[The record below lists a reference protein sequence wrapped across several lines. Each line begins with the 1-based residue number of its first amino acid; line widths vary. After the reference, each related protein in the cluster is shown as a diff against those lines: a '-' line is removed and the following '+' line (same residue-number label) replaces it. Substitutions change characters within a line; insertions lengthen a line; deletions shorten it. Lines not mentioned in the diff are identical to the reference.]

1 MKRNLSDYLVALAV
15 IICSVV
21 LLGALTIALSGYRLQ
36 KPSRTLQLDYED
48 VTGIKVH
55 SEVRYAGAPAG
66 RVIAMKHLTAAERK
80 AKANKKDA
88 VRVVVELDNLL
99 PPLPNDI
106 SASLGSDTL
115 LSPKFVALSA
125 GTPGRPTLANNA
137 VIEGTPAFSLEEV
150 AGKIG
155 PVLANANKLIDNLNG
170 TVTNVNGTV
179 TTVKSDLGLF
189 LPKLSP
195 VADTARVDLEDLQ
208 KTIQGLT
215 GVETKASGVFDT
227 AGTFL
232 SSTDQQLRKQ
242 MDELHVILLNLKV
255 ITTHAKALVDTLAE
269 KPNRIIFSGKANK
282 LTPEAE
288 ILKSKNALPGK
299 QP

>member
-1 MKRNLSDYLVALAV
+1 MKKNLSDYLVALAV

-21 LLGALTIALSGYRLQ
+21 LLAALTVALSGYRMHP
-36 KPSRTLQLDYED
+36 PSRTLRVDYED
-48 VTGIKVH
+48 VTGIKLH

-66 RVIAMKHLTAAERK
+66 RVIAMKHLTAKERSGK
-80 AKANKKDA
+80 KNKKDA
-88 VRVVVELDNLL
+88 VRVTVELNDNL
-99 PPLPNDI
+99 PPLPDDI
-106 SASLGSDTL
+106 TASLGADTL

-125 GTPGRPTLANNA
+125 GTPGQPTLPNNA
-137 VIEGTPAFSLEEV
+137 VIEGVS
-150 AGKIG
+150 AGGIEQIAGQIG

-170 TVTNVNGTV
+170 TVSNLNGTV

-189 LPKLSP
+189 LPKLSL
-195 VADTARVDLEDLQ
+195 VADSAKVDLDDLQ
-208 KTIQGLT
+208 KTIADLNRI
-215 GVETKASGVFDT
+215 EAKAGKVFNT
-227 AGTFL
+227 ADTFL
-232 SSTDQQLRKQ
+232 GSADQQLRKQ
-242 MDELHVILLNLKV
+242 MDEIHVSLLNLKV

-288 ILKSKNALPGK
+288 ILKSKKVLPAK